1 MSIILLPFKIVFLIL
16 TFLLKGVLYI
26 LSYTI
31 IFFSDFCGAI
41 HYIIRLGNGIFAI
54 GGTIVVVGRIQEGSF
69 TGFEGGLLIA
79 IVWLVAMSFS
89 IMFDLGNAIADFLE
103 NIGDWLGNLALRFLH
118 L

>member
-41 HYIIRLGNGIFAI
+41 HYIIRLGSGIFA
-54 GGTIVVVGRIQEGSF
+54 VGESPWRTDGPEED
-69 TGFEGGLLIA
+69 TGRDE
-79 IVWLVAMSFS
+79 SP
-89 IMFDLGNAIADFLE
+89 
-103 NIGDWLGNLALRFLH
+103 
-118 L
+118 